1 MSLEITGIIEKVL
14 PLESGVTK
22 VGTNWQ
28 KQNFIVTNNDGYD
41 GKKQIFCFEIFG
53 EEKVQNFNKFNKVGD
68 SVKVDFNIS
77 TNEWKDKYFTS
88 LQAWKVFKSEQVNEI
103 PSAETFAPATNLNE
117 DEPDDLPF

>member
-1 MSLEITGIIEKVL
+1 MEITGIIEKVL

-22 VGTNWQ
+22 AGADWQ
-28 KQNFIVTNNDGYD
+28 KQNFIVTNNEGYD
-41 GKKQIFCFEIFG
+41 DKKQIFCFEIFG

-88 LQAWKVFKSEQVNEI
+88 LQAWKVFKSEQVTAM
-103 PSAETFAPATNLNE
+103 PSAETFAPATNIKE